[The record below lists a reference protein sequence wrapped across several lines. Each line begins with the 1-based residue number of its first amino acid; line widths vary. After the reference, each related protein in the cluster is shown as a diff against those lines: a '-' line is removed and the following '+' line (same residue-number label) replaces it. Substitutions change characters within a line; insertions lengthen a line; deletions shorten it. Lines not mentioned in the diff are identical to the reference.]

1 VGFGVVFILL
11 AESSSG
17 SGMWPVFIARCV
29 SVPLLAVVALV
40 LGRSPRLARADIAPV
55 AGAGLC
61 DVGASALVVLAV
73 RRGLLSLVAPVASLY
88 PASTVVLAR
97 FVLHERIGRQRA
109 AGLALGLVGLAL
121 IATR

>member
-1 VGFGVVFILL
+1 
-11 AESSSG
+11 
-17 SGMWPVFIARCV
+17 MWPVLIARCA
-29 SVPLLAVVALV
+29 SVPLLAAVAVV
-40 LGRSPRLARADIAPV
+40 LGRSPRMTRAEVTPV

-61 DVGASALVVLAV
+61 DVAANALVVLAV

-88 PASTVVLAR
+88 PATTVVLAR

-109 AGLALGLVGLAL
+109 GGLALGLVGLAL